1 MKLERM
7 NEQQIRCTI
16 TSEDLKARQ
25 IKISE
30 LAYGTDKARTLF
42 RDMMIAAENELDFE
56 AGDEPLMIEAT
67 PINSECIIL
76 TVTKVDD
83 PEELDTRFARF
94 APDLIEDKYD
104 EDDPSSRS
112 VYLIEI
118 TDSALVMMATVYYAH
133 GIRTELVKD
142 EVNTKVFE
150 TLTENGIEMTY
161 DCMNVIMRDDL

>member
-76 TVTKVDD
+76 TVTQADD
-83 PEELDTRFARF
+83 PEELDESLFAETRKEEPAEE
-94 APDLIEDKYD
+94 AVADAEAAED
-104 EDDPSSRS
+104 
-112 VYLIEI
+112 
-118 TDSALVMMATVYYAH
+118 
-133 GIRTELVKD
+133 TEEEAQAEEPAEPEAEPKA
-142 EVNTKVFE
+142 
-150 TLTENGIEMTY
+150 
-161 DCMNVIMRDDL
+161 